1 MCKLKGARV
10 RVSEMCVSKTC
21 VFKIYVKERVCVTAS
36 ETMSFAISIV
46 YLHGDDSLLYGRVY
60 DIFPG

>member
-1 MCKLKGARV
+1 M